1 MINTIT
7 AIILTFNEE
16 IHIERCINSLKGFVD
31 GIYVIDSYST
41 DKTIEIAE
49 NLGAKVLQNKFVN
62 QAVHFNW
69 ALENCPISTDWI
81 RN

>member
-1 MINTIT
+1 MSILT
-7 AIILTFNEE
+7 AIILTYNEE
-16 IHIERCINSLKGFVD
+16 IHIARCINSLKN
-31 GIYVIDSYST
+31 IANEVIVVDSYST

-49 NLGAKVLQNKFVN
+49 NLGTKVLQNKFVN
-62 QAVHFNW
+62 QAVQFNW